1 MMRRIPITAL
11 LALLLS
17 MTAAHAQ
24 QDPNKKFEVY
34 PIGIADFDLVAET
47 AKQMA
52 SPEGK
57 IIADA
62 TGRRII
68 VVDKPEV
75 HEQIQKLIKALQIP
89 QQNVRIRVRFDEH
102 GSSRRSSLGAG
113 GTVKSGSVTVTTTGD
128 PHPGVHVN
136 AIDQSG
142 RMSSMTQQELLV
154 INNGSAALDVTTEV
168 PYYEWIFNY
177 GVLQGFWTSG
187 TKWKPVGARLRVK
200 PTIMGN
206 NIRIKLTPELSR
218 LVDAETVSVAMEKL
232 STEVIVGNGQEIS
245 LGGLPAEAQEF
256 YSKFLVGYDESRH
269 TRSLNIYLT
278 PTIEEPPPMP
288 K

>member
-1 MMRRIPITAL
+1 MRRISIAAL
-11 LALLLS
+11 LTLLFCA
-17 MTAAHAQ
+17 AAHAQ

-34 PIGIADFDLVAET
+34 PVGIADFDLVAET

-52 SPEGK
+52 SPDGK

-62 TGRRII
+62 AGRRII

-102 GSSRRSSLGAG
+102 GSSRRESLGVG
-113 GTVKSGSVTVTTTGD
+113 GTLKSGNVTMTTTGD
-128 PHPGVHVN
+128 PRPGIHVN

-142 RMSSMTQQELLV
+142 HTSSMTQQELLV
-154 INNGSAALDVTTEV
+154 INNGSASLDVTTEV

-177 GVLQGFWTSG
+177 GVIKGFWTSG
-187 TKWKPVGARLRVK
+187 TQWKLVGARLRVK
-200 PTIMGN
+200 PTIVGN

-218 LVDAETVSVAMEKL
+218 LVDAETASVALEKL
-232 STEVIVGNGQEIS
+232 STEVIAGNGQEIS
-245 LGGLPAEAQEF
+245 LGGLPADVQEF
-256 YSKFLVGYDESRH
+256 YSKFLVGYDEGGH
-269 TRSLNIYLT
+269 ARSLNIYLT
-278 PTIEEPPPMP
+278 PTIEEPPQMP
-288 K
+288 R